1 LASFLSAQPTLTK
14 RPQRFETM
22 LETGYI
28 RLRGLFYRLFQN
40 ELIRRLVKN
49 SAYLFS
55 ATGISAAL
63 SMLQSILAARMLG
76 VAGFGIL
83 GIITMFTSV
92 INKFASF
99 RMGELVIKYVGA
111 YTENGDQL
119 KASAVFKAAALAE
132 MSASIV
138 AYGLIWLLAPLGA
151 RYFAKDTS
159 LATWFTLYGLIVL
172 ANLIAE
178 SSTGLLQIFDRFR
191 QIAAMNIVQ
200 NIITLLLTA
209 LAMITGG
216 GMREV
221 LLAYLIG
228 KAISALGITYF
239 ALAEATHR
247 WGKGWWRSPLRALS
261 AKAREL
267 THFAISTNIS
277 ASLSLINKDSEL
289 LWVSLFRSPIEAGY
303 YKLAL
308 SLVNLVQMPVSP
320 LPQTTYPELSR
331 EMARKNWGN
340 FRYILRQGSWMAGSY
355 TLAVTIALFLL
366 GQPLISLLFKPAFLP
381 AYPALMI
388 MLVGFLVANTFYWNR
403 IALLALGKPDF
414 STMVNL
420 VLAII
425 KVIGI
430 ILLVPVYGYLAN
442 AALLAGSYAIGV
454 SLSVWRV
461 YTLLPRG
468 KPAPTG
474 EAAGHTTR

>member
-1 LASFLSAQPTLTK
+1 
-14 RPQRFETM
+14 M
-22 LETGYI
+22 LETVYT
-28 RLRGLFYRLFQN
+28 RLRGVFYRLFQN

-55 ATGISAAL
+55 ATGVSAVL
-63 SMLQSILAARMLG
+63 SMIQSILAARMLG

-99 RMGELVIKYVGA
+99 RMSEMVIKYVGA
-111 YTENGDQL
+111 YTESDD
-119 KASAVFKAAALAE
+119 KPRAAAVFKAAALAE
-132 MSASIV
+132 MSASII

-151 RYFAKDTS
+151 RYFAKDAS

-178 SSTGLLQIFDRFR
+178 SSTGLLQIFNRFR
-191 QIAAMNIVQ
+191 QIASMNILQ
-200 NIITLLLTA
+200 NVITLLLTI
-209 LAMITGG
+209 LAFITGG
-216 GMREV
+216 GMREI
-221 LLAYLIG
+221 LLAYLVG

-239 ALAEATHR
+239 ALAEATRR
-247 WGKGWWRSPLRALS
+247 WGKGWWWSPLKALS
-261 AKAREL
+261 AKAREI

-277 ASLSLINKDSEL
+277 ATLSLINKDSEL

-331 EMARKNWGN
+331 EVARKNWGN
-340 FRYILRQGSWMAGSY
+340 FRYILRQGSLMAGGY
-355 TLAVTIALFLL
+355 TLVVTIGLVLL
-366 GQPLISLLFKPAFLP
+366 GQQLISILYKPAFLP
-381 AYPALMI
+381 AYPAMVI
-388 MLVGFLVANTFYWNR
+388 MLAGFLIANTFYWNR
-403 IALLALGKPDF
+403 IALLSLGKPDF
-414 STMVNL
+414 STMINL

-454 SLSVWRV
+454 SLSVWKV
-461 YTLLPRG
+461 YTLLPPG
-468 KPAPTG
+468 KPTPATEVTGPTL
-474 EAAGHTTR
+474 R